1 MRPARTRSMIDVLL
15 DALERR
21 SRRQPPTESAP
32 AEPAGSDIALTLARD
47 QLSGVDS
54 DDVKTLGYLGVDI
67 AAAIGVVAVHGS
79 LDRFWAAYVAGF
91 ALAAVL
97 AIITLQRRVFYSGPD
112 PLEVYFDS
120 SPSPRLDVINSLL
133 AARDEIKKRRRE
145 RRAVYL
151 ASVGTLIV
159 TALGT
164 VAANL
169 GVR

>member
-1 MRPARTRSMIDVLL
+1 MRHTQVRSLADVLL

-21 SRRQPPTESAP
+21 SRRQPLAQSVP

-47 QLSGVDS
+47 QLSEQLSGVDS
-54 DDVKTLGYLGVDI
+54 DDVKTLGYLGVDV

-112 PLEVYFDS
+112 PASHDS
-120 SPSPRLDVINSLL
+120 RCLWSANG
-133 AARDEIKKRRRE
+133 
-145 RRAVYL
+145 RAFL
-151 ASVGTLIV
+151 PTPAGEP
-159 TALGT
+159 ALSRGHHGD
-164 VAANL
+164 ACHSN
-169 GVR
+169 